1 MAAST
6 LDFININESMNEFRD
21 EMRKSIRMYIAT
33 ENLVK
38 TYKGRNVVD
47 GVSIRVDQGHI
58 VGLLGPNGAGK
69 TTTFYMIVGLEK
81 PDSGRII
88 VSGEDITA
96 LPMYKRS
103 QYGIG
108 YLPQEASI
116 FRKLTVEE
124 NLLAILE
131 TRPGTPEEWREK
143 MESLLAE
150 FHVGHVRQRKGSE
163 LSGGERRRVE
173 IARSLAINPSFIL
186 LDEPFAGVDPI
197 AVADIQEIIGYL
209 KERGIGVLITDH
221 NVRETLRIVDH
232 AYILN
237 EGKILIAGDSETI
250 AESEIAKK
258 FYLGDNFSL

>member
-1 MAAST
+1 
-6 LDFININESMNEFRD
+6 
-21 EMRKSIRMYIAT
+21 MYIAT
-33 ENLVK
+33 EKLVK

-47 GVSIRVDQGHI
+47 GVSIRVDQGQI

-81 PDSGRII
+81 PDSGRI
-88 VSGEDITA
+88 VVNGEDITS

-103 QYGIG
+103 RYGIG

-131 TRPGTPEEWREK
+131 TGPGSAAEWRKK
-143 MESLLAE
+143 MESLLEE
-150 FHVGHVRQRKGSE
+150 FHVTHVRQRKGSE

-173 IARSLAINPSFIL
+173 IARSLAINPNFIL

-237 EGKILIAGDSETI
+237 EGRILIAGDSETI
-250 AESEIAKK
+250 ADSEIAKK